1 MEDTKI
7 TLKKNI
13 LGAHKFVQKSE
24 EEIKK
29 DIATQ
34 ELASRLKM
42 KGVTNGS
49 KENNKEV

>member
-42 KGVTNGS
+42 KGAKDATEEVS
-49 KENNKEV
+49 K